1 MIRRIPFSFFLA
13 LMTGAGANPPVCT
26 DPAVTITLVAEHPDI
41 VTPTGVAVDKH
52 GRVFVL
58 ENHTHFRPEGYE
70 GPERDRILIFEDG
83 KELVVFHEGLL
94 FGTDLLFDKAG
105 HHLFATTRAKV
116 LKFKHA
122 SEKDLAT
129 KPDLLVDLETPGM
142 YPHNGVSG
150 LAFDEDG
157 ILHFGFGENLGEDYT
172 FIGSDGVKISGGGEG
187 GSAYRCQPDGS
198 NLERMATGF
207 WNPFGMTFLGGD
219 LFAVGNDPGSAPPCR
234 LLHVVDGADFGFEF
248 RYGRSGLNPLISWT
262 GEIPGTVPM
271 AGPTGEA
278 PCGVIPLGN
287 DLLVASWADH
297 RIDRHVL
304 APKGAS
310 FAAKREDFIQGGD
323 DFRPVHMAWAPDGKT
338 LFVTDWVSASYQ
350 LHQQGRLWKVSFP
363 EQAVRQ
369 GDVAMPP
376 DGAMAAAIRGGDVP
390 FDVLAGALS
399 SEDAYIRSAAIFG
412 LGKHDKRLKDFDWQK
427 QDSPTLRANF
437 GVALRRHL
445 GKSAESQI
453 PVLLADP
460 SAEVRYVGIKWVAD
474 EMLVR
479 HRADI
484 EKLLTSSSLGQREFL
499 AVMAALDRLDGTKK
513 VRDVPDPEKLLGVI
527 ANEETPANL
536 RALALRM
543 VPVEHKKLSVARL
556 KTLFAENDK
565 NVRLEVVR
573 SLQHHPDTKR
583 GEFLVE
589 LARDESLDSKIR
601 LEAIVGLAA
610 LAEDHREALEN
621 LARSVNEIS
630 EEARRALA
638 GLEGVPEEL
647 ARMVEPK
654 PLLTQTEE
662 WVEFVGTDLAGAD
675 AEEGRRL
682 YFHSKLATCY
692 RCHQMEGRGIRV
704 GPELTTIRERGD
716 VAWLLEHILQPF
728 KEVAPQFLPWVVTT
742 TDGETHTGL
751 PLRKGGKQ
759 ETYLGVDGKEFSLR
773 KESIVTHQEMQMSL
787 MPAGLLDPLTKDE
800 IRNLLAF
807 LLRGSEERP

>member
-1 MIRRIPFSFFLA
+1 MLLLILVA
-13 LMTGAGANPPVCT
+13 ATEAVPPVCN
-26 DPAVTITLVAEHPDI
+26 DPAVEIELVAEHPDI

-58 ENHTHFRPEGYE
+58 ENHTHFRPEGYD
-70 GPERDRILIFEDG
+70 GPERDRILIFENG
-83 KELVVFHEGLL
+83 KEPMVFHEGLL
-94 FGTDLLFDKAG
+94 FGTDLLFDDKG
-105 HHLFATTRAKV
+105 HHLYATTRAKV
-116 LKFKHA
+116 LRFNHA
-122 SEKDLAT
+122 SDHDLAAEE
-129 KPDLLVDLETPGM
+129 PDLLIDLETPGQ

-150 LAFDEDG
+150 LAFDGGG

-198 NLERMATGF
+198 QLERIATGF

-278 PCGVIPLGN
+278 PCGVIPLGH

-304 APKGAS
+304 SPRGAS
-310 FAAKREDFIQGGD
+310 FSAKREDFIQGGD
-323 DFRPVHMAWAPDGKT
+323 DFRPVHMAWALDGKT

-363 EQAVRQ
+363 ERVVPQ
-369 GDVAMPP
+369 GGRVTPP
-376 DGAMAAAIRGGDVP
+376 DLALAASMRGGEVP
-390 FDVLAGALS
+390 LDVLTGALS
-399 SEDAYIRSAAIFG
+399 SEDAYLRSAAIFG
-412 LGKHDKRLKDFDWQK
+412 LGKYRKRLMDIDWRNEE
-427 QDSPTLRANF
+427 SPVLRANF

-445 GKSAESQI
+445 GKAVESQV

-460 SAEVRYVGIKWVAD
+460 SAEVRYVGIKWAAD

-479 HRADI
+479 HRPDI
-484 EKLLTSSSLGQREFL
+484 EKLLTSPALGQQEFL
-499 AVMAALDRLDGTKK
+499 AIMAALDRLDGTKK

-543 VPVEHKKLSVARL
+543 VPVDHKKLSVARL
-556 KTLFAENDK
+556 KALFGEENESL
-565 NVRLEVVR
+565 RLEVVR
-573 SLQHHPDTKR
+573 SLQFHPDPER
-583 GEFLVE
+583 GGFLE
-589 LARDESLDSKIR
+589 NLAKDESLDSRIR
-601 LEAIVGLAA
+601 LEAIVGLSAIA
-610 LAEDHREALEN
+610 DDHREALEE
-621 LARSVNEIS
+621 LAGSGDSEIS
-630 EEARRALA
+630 EEAQRALA

-647 ARMVEPK
+647 ARTVEPK
-654 PLLTQTEE
+654 PLFTQTEE
-662 WVEFVGTDLAGAD
+662 WMEFVGTDLAGAD

-682 YFHSKLATCY
+682 YFNSKLATCY

-716 VAWLLEHILQPF
+716 VRWLLEHILQPF
-728 KEVAPQFLPWVVTT
+728 KDVAPQFLPWTIT
-742 TDGETHTGL
+742 MKDGGTHVGL
-751 PLRKGGKQ
+751 PLRKGGTR
-759 ETYLGVDGKEFSLR
+759 ESYLGVDGKEFSLK
-773 KESIVTHQEMQMSL
+773 KEEIVTHEEMQMSL
-787 MPAGLLDPLTKDE
+787 MPAGLLDPLTKEE
-800 IRNLLAF
+800 IRNLLAY
-807 LLRGSEERP
+807 LLQDSGEK